1 MEGVV
6 MTNGAATRGSDLPAG
21 TLKAVSWAA
30 PIEAAAALGA
40 LPMQPLTAPT
50 PMPLPS
56 APAPKSSVPD
66 GFEALVSAPM
76 VAPPSSPPL
85 PQVSPQ
91 STARLEAALMELR
104 LRGERLAEQARSDSL
119 ELGLIVARK
128 ILEREIATN
137 LEALF
142 SLIKSAIRR
151 VGESRTTTVR
161 VSATDFERLHGSA
174 DTAFTLGR
182 VELKIDPTLGS
193 GDVMVDGEHAT
204 VDGRLG
210 TRLEEIVRSLGD
222 EA

>member
-1 MEGVV
+1 
-6 MTNGAATRGSDLPAG
+6 MTSGAATRGSDLPAG
-21 TLKAVSWAA
+21 ALKPVSWAA
-30 PIEAAAALGA
+30 PIEAAALLGS
-40 LPMQPLTAPT
+40 LPMQPLTSPT
-50 PMPLPS
+50 PIPMPMPGVS
-56 APAPKSSVPD
+56 APRPSPASD
-66 GFEALVSAPM
+66 GFEALASHPVALPTPPPAP
-76 VAPPSSPPL
+76 VAVLQPANP
-85 PQVSPQ
+85 
-91 STARLEAALMELR
+91 RLEAALMELT
-104 LRGERLAEQARSDSL
+104 LRGERLAEQARSDAL

-161 VSATDFERLHGSA
+161 VCEADFERLHGSA

-182 VELKIDPTLGS
+182 VELKVDPTLGP

-210 TRLEEIVRSLGD
+210 TRLEEIVRSLDG
-222 EA
+222 EAA

>member
-1 MEGVV
+1 
-6 MTNGAATRGSDLPAG
+6 MTNGAATRGSDLPPGA
-21 TLKAVSWAA
+21 LKPVSWAA

-50 PMPLPS
+50 PVPVPMPS
-56 APAPKSSVPD
+56 VPAPRASPAAD
-66 GFEALVSAPM
+66 GFEALVSHPVAAPL
-76 VAPPSSPPL
+76 PSAPL
-85 PQVSPQ
+85 PQANAQ
-91 STARLEAALMELR
+91 SVARLEAALTELR

-151 VGESRTTTVR
+151 VGESRTTVVR
-161 VSATDFERLHGSA
+161 VSAADFERLHGSA

-182 VELKIDPTLGS
+182 VELKIDPSLGA

-210 TRLEEIVRSLGD
+210 TRLEEIVRSLAGD